1 MLHRDVKPENF
12 LIKRGDNRTIYIVD
26 FGLAKLFMDRGKH
39 IECVAKQH
47 FIGTAGYSSLNS
59 HRLKGKRKDSSA

>member
-12 LIKRGDNRTIYIVD
+12 LIKRGENRTIYIVD